1 MILPSKHIALDFS
14 LLGVGSHLLVRLQEP
29 QTVSSLWETSKGEKG
44 IATFERFV
52 SALTLLYALGAVNWK
67 EGLISRGDGR

>member
-14 LLGVGSHLLVRLQEP
+14 LLGVGGHLLVRLQEP
-29 QTVSSLWETSKGEKG
+29 QTASSLWETSKGENG

-52 SALTLLYALGAVNWK
+52 SALTLLYALGAVDWE
-67 EGLISRGDGR
+67 EGLILRRGGR

>member
-14 LLGVGSHLLVRLQEP
+14 LLGIGGHLLERLQEP
-29 QTVSSLWETSKGEKG
+29 QTVSSLWETSKGENG

-52 SALTLLYALGAVNWK
+52 LSLTLLYALGAVDWK
-67 EGLISRGDGR
+67 EGLISRGGGR